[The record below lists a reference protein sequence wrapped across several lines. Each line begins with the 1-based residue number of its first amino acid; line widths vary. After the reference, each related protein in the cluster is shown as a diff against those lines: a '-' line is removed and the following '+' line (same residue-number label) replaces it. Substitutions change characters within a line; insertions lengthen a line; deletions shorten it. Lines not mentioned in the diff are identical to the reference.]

1 MEQAWL
7 LVIQMDPDQTHTSA
21 HSGCPNSRG
30 DGTWHSGMDCCN
42 ILAAAHLMDQ
52 VIDSEASHPQM
63 ARAKVTR
70 DERGEDI
77 LSCECDFKI

>member
-1 MEQAWL
+1 
-7 LVIQMDPDQTHTSA
+7 
-21 HSGCPNSRG
+21 
-30 DGTWHSGMDCCN
+30 MDCCN